1 MFNPNTR
8 YNLPTEMK
16 KFLKY
21 FIYVAV
27 TVILYSCEKYE
38 PPVTPDGPEP
48 KLLAIT
54 FTQKDNPTL
63 RGDVKAHINEM
74 ENAIDVVIN
83 YDINTNVLIPTVE
96 LEEGTKANISSGTHL
111 AVDKKHVINVYNS
124 RERRDYTIRF
134 FINSDPSI
142 LSIKINGVG
151 AYLDKNTNTYYAPL
165 ERDRWNTPVN
175 VEVIAVGTD
184 KISIN
189 GYASELKPLEVR
201 KLTFRMGDKYAIKA
215 EGGKGSVETNIIVS
229 GLPIMSIECEKK
241 NMNDLSGD
249 YRVPCTLSLID
260 PHNKGERS
268 HYGLTGK
275 IKIRGK
281 SSKEYDKKSMSL
293 KLYHAASDSKI
304 NKKLLGMRSDQEW
317 ILDAMFGEMLRARNR
332 VSHEVWS
339 DMKNL
344 HYAAK
349 EPGALPTGRGEYIE
363 MFYNGEYMGIYCLAE
378 PTDRKQ
384 LSLSQSGGYLYKS
397 EDNNL
402 ETHFQACRVPYVPPT
417 SFNYFQGWESKY
429 PNEYQDWEPLFA
441 LMRIAIDADY
451 EKGAQSTFGKEITS
465 LVDTEGMIDYLL
477 FINLICGPDNLGRN
491 TFLAIYDMNGPDTRD
506 RKFFYIPW
514 DMDYSFNA
522 WWMYPKG
529 EPSMF
534 LGLEQR
540 DLERVILYGNHL
552 LMKMAKYDIDNFGD
566 KVKKRWKDIRGGIG
580 TEAEIMKKF
589 DNYYNL
595 LEKSGAYQREKDRW
609 DDYFFEKFSR
619 RMDPEGEME
628 DIKNWLPK
636 NFSYLDNYINNW
648 DENRKKI
655 TIEK

>member
-1 MFNPNTR
+1 
-8 YNLPTEMK
+8 MK

-21 FIYVAV
+21 FICAAIAV
-27 TVILYSCEKYE
+27 VLYSCEKYE

-48 KLLAIT
+48 KLVAVT

-63 RGDVKAHINEM
+63 REDVRARVNEM
-74 ENAIDVVIN
+74 ENSIDVVIN
-83 YDINTNVLIPTVE
+83 YDINTNILVPTIE
-96 LEEGTKANISSGTHL
+96 LEQGTSANISSGTRL
-111 AVDKKHVINVYNS
+111 DVTKKHVINVYNS

-134 FINSDPSI
+134 YIDSDPAI
-142 LSIKINGVG
+142 LSININGVG
-151 AYLDKNTNTYYAPL
+151 AYLDKKTNTYYAPL
-165 ERDRWNTPVN
+165 ERDRWNTAVS
-175 VEVIAVGTD
+175 VEVVAVGTD

-189 GYASELKPLEVR
+189 GRSSDLKPLEKR
-201 KLTFRMGDKYAIKA
+201 KMTFKMGERYSLKA
-215 EGGKGSVETNIIVS
+215 EGDKGSAETDIIVS
-229 GLPIMSIECEKK
+229 GLPIMAIECEKK
-241 NMNDLSGD
+241 TQNDLSRD

-260 PHNKGERS
+260 PYNKGERS
-268 HYGLTGK
+268 QYDLTGK

-281 SSKEYDKKSMSL
+281 SSTDYDKKSMSL
-293 KLYHAASDSKI
+293 KLYHAPSDSKI

-317 ILDAMFGEMLRARNR
+317 ILDAMFGEMTRMRNR
-332 VSHEVWS
+332 VSHEVWY
-339 DMKNL
+339 DMKKL
-344 HYAAK
+344 HYAGK
-349 EPGALPTGRGEYIE
+349 EPDAQPTGRGEYIE
-363 MFYNGEYMGIYCLAE
+363 LFYNGEYYGMYCLAE

-384 LSLSQSGGYLYKS
+384 LALSQSGGYLYKS

-417 SFNYFQGWESKY
+417 SYNYFQGWESKY
-429 PNEYQDWEPLFA
+429 PNEYRDWEPLFS
-441 LMRIAIDADY
+441 LMRTAIDADY
-451 EKGAQSTFGKEITS
+451 QSGAQSTFGKEITS

-491 TFLAIYDMNGPDTRD
+491 TFLAIYDINSSDPRD

-529 EPSMF
+529 EPDMF

-540 DLERVILYGNHL
+540 DLERVMLYGNHL
-552 LMKMAKYDIDNFGD
+552 LMKMAKYDIDNFGE
-566 KVKKRWKDIRGGIG
+566 KVKKRWKEIRSSVG
-580 TEAEIMKKF
+580 TESEIMKKF

-609 DDYFFEKFSR
+609 GEYYIEKFSR
-619 RMDPEGEME
+619 RIDPEGEMD
-628 DIKNWLPK
+628 DIKSWLPK
-636 NFSYLDNYINNW
+636 NFSFLDNYIDNW

-655 TIEK
+655 IIEK